1 MNDSFIYADHAA
13 TTRLSDEAY
22 QAMRPFLQE
31 IFSNASQPYSF
42 ARPARQAL
50 MTAREII
57 AEQISTQP
65 DEIYFTSGGTESDNW
80 AIKCAALCQNQ
91 NNKRTILTSAIE
103 HHAVLHSCAAMQSQG
118 LSVRYLPVDGN
129 GVLSQDILDSSLHS
143 DVGLVSIMLANN
155 EVGTIEPVQRL
166 CALAHKYG
174 ALFHTDAV
182 QAVGHIPVDV
192 KALGVDF
199 LSASA
204 HKFYGPKG
212 IGFLYIRDSV
222 GLGAFH
228 NGGKQERGLR
238 AGTENIAAI
247 VGMAYALKSC
257 CQALEREAAR
267 LQDLEKLLLEEL
279 QGLDFIRNGSEKRL
293 PGVISLSFRGVSGEM
308 LLHRLDLMKI
318 FVSTGSACNSK
329 TSELSHVL
337 SAMGVSKEYVMGTI
351 RISLGKENG
360 ADDIHRIAN
369 AIRHIMLA

>member
-1 MNDSFIYADHAA
+1 MNDSIIYADHAA
-13 TTRLSDEAY
+13 TTRLSDEAF

-31 IFSNASQPYSF
+31 VFSNASQPYSL
-42 ARPARQAL
+42 ARPARKAL

-57 AEQISTQP
+57 AEQIRARP

-80 AIKCAALCQNQ
+80 AIKRAVLSQNQ
-91 NNKRTILTSAIE
+91 GNRRTILTSAIE
-103 HHAVLHSCAAMQSQG
+103 HHAVLRSCTAMERQG

-129 GVLSQDILDSSLHS
+129 GILSQDILASALNS

-155 EVGTIEPVQRL
+155 EVGTIEPVQPL

-192 KALGVDF
+192 TELGVDF

-212 IGFLYIRDSV
+212 IGFLYIRDGVS
-222 GLGAFH
+222 LDAFH
-228 NGGKQERGLR
+228 DGGKQERGLR

-257 CQALEREAAR
+257 CQALESEAVR
-267 LQDLEKLLLEEL
+267 LQGLEKLLLKEL
-279 QGLDFIRNGSEKRL
+279 QGVDFIRNGSEKRL
-293 PGVISLSFRGVSGEM
+293 PGLVSLSFRGVSGET

-318 FVSTGSACNSK
+318 FVSTGSACNSEN
-329 TSELSHVL
+329 SELSHVL
-337 SAMGVSKEYVMGTI
+337 SAMGVSKEYSMGTI

-360 ADDIHRIAN
+360 ADDIHRIAS
-369 AIRHIMLA
+369 AIRRIMLA

>member
-50 MTAREII
+50 MTAREMI
-57 AEQISTQP
+57 AEQIHACP
-65 DEIYFTSGGTESDNW
+65 NEIYFTSGGTESDNW
-80 AIKCAALCQNQ
+80 AIKCAVLCQNQ

-103 HHAVLHSCAAMQSQG
+103 HHAVLHSCAAMESQG

-129 GVLSQDILDSSLHS
+129 GVLSQDILASALHS

-166 CALAHKYG
+166 CALAHEYG

-192 KALGVDF
+192 NELGVDF

-212 IGFLYIRDSV
+212 IGFLYIRDGV

-228 NGGKQERGLR
+228 DGGKQERGLR

-257 CQALEREAAR
+257 CQTLEREAAR

-293 PGVISLSFRGVSGEM
+293 PGVISLSFRGVSGET

-318 FVSTGSACNSK
+318 FVSTGSACNSEN
-329 TSELSHVL
+329 SEISHVL
-337 SAMGVSKEYVMGTI
+337 SAMGVCEEYAMGTI

-369 AIRHIMLA
+369 AIRHIMFA